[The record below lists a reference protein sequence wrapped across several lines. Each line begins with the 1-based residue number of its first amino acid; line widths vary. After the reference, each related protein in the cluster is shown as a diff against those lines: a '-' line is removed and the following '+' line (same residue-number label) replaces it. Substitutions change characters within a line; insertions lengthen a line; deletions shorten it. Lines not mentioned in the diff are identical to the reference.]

1 MKNTGSLSLVMT
13 NTIIFQINN
22 IAPIALNVRFRS
34 DGRSWGHRR
43 TFVRGKTNARWIR
56 RGGGAERFI
65 R

>member
-1 MKNTGSLSLVMT
+1 MSLRFLIYM
-13 NTIIFQINN
+13 NN
-22 IAPIALNVRFRS
+22 ITPIALNVRFRS

-43 TFVRGKTNARWIR
+43 TFVRGKTNARWFR